1 MLAFPKPSPTRD
13 RIDQKRDQDKKLR
26 DAIVAVW
33 ARDGSTCRAC
43 GRRVRRSNSG
53 VALRGHVHHVVKRS
67 QSKSLR
73 SNPDNLLL
81 LCSTCH
87 ADVHTYDLVI
97 FGTVGHF
104 TFSKARRQ

>member
-1 MLAFPKPSPTRD
+1 MFPKVTPTRD

-73 SNPDNLLL
+73 SDPANLLL
-81 LCSTCH
+81 LCQRCH
-87 ADVHTYDLVI
+87 SDVHTYDLVI
-97 FGTVGHF
+97 AGTAGHF
-104 TFSKARRQ
+104 TFTKARRQ

>member
-1 MLAFPKPSPTRD
+1 MMFPKVTPTRD

-33 ARDGSTCRAC
+33 ARDASTCRAC

-67 QSKSLR
+67 QSKSHR
-73 SNPDNLLL
+73 SDPANLLL
-81 LCSTCH
+81 LCQICH
-87 ADVHTYDLVI
+87 SDVHTYDLVI
-97 FGTVGHF
+97 AGTVGHF
-104 TFSKARRQ
+104 TFTKARRQ

>member
-1 MLAFPKPSPTRD
+1 MFPKPKPTRD
-13 RIDQKRDQDKKLR
+13 FIQRKKAIHQALA

-53 VALRGHVHHVVKRS
+53 LAEKGHVHHVVKRS

-81 LCSTCH
+81 LCAPCH

-97 FGTVGHF
+97 AGTVGSF
-104 TFSKARRQ
+104 TFTKARRQ

>member
-1 MLAFPKPSPTRD
+1 VKFPKPTPTRD
-13 RIDQKRDQDKKLR
+13 RIDQKKATDRALADAITAVWTR
-26 DAIVAVW
+26 DASV
-33 ARDGSTCRAC
+33 CRAC

-53 VALRGHVHHVVKRS
+53 LVEKGHVHHVVKRS

-73 SNPDNLLL
+73 SNPANLLL

-97 FGTVGHF
+97 AGTVGAF
-104 TFSKARRQ
+104 TFTRARRR

>member
-1 MLAFPKPSPTRD
+1 MMFPKVTPTRD

-26 DAIVAVW
+26 EAIVAVW

-43 GRRVRRSNSG
+43 GRRVRRSSSG
-53 VALRGHVHHVVKRS
+53 VAEKGHVHHVVKRS

-81 LCSTCH
+81 LCAPCH

-97 FGTVGHF
+97 AGAVGAF
-104 TFSKARRQ
+104 TFKRARRQ